1 MQGASCLSWSCIVPH
16 IQESRSY
23 LTDPPFLDHI
33 TPINCYLSQLQ
44 PNIRLTNRTI
54 HPAFTVIL
62 AEDINIEPYMICLS
76 AFGLFRLILFHRTSL
91 NQPKS
96 DLPNRG
102 NQISAIKE
110 GFIWHNDTHARCQS
124 QQVVWTFNPS
134 HMTQEFSTRQDDILL
149 DSDVKM
155 HVDVNFSKWF
165 GLSTLLIQQ
174 HSLSTLL
181 IGLKNSQRSTGQDNI
196 LLDSY
201 LGPLLS
207 WGIVWDCVSDEIP
220 HDNI

>member
-1 MQGASCLSWSCIVPH
+1 
-16 IQESRSY
+16 

-62 AEDINIEPYMICLS
+62 AEDIKHRTIHAWS
-76 AFGLFRLILFHRTSL
+76 ACQLLVYFGLYILFHRTLL

-96 DLPNRG
+96 DQLNRG
-102 NQISAIKE
+102 NQISVIKE

-134 HMTQEFSTRQDDILL
+134 HMTQEFSTRQDNILL

-155 HVDVNFSKWF
+155 HVDAIFSKWF
-165 GLSTLLIQQ
+165 G
-174 HSLSTLL
+174 LSTLL
-181 IGLKNSQRSTGQDNI
+181 IGLKNSQRSTRQDNI

-201 LGPLLS
+201 LGPIAIMRNYLRLRFPRNTT
-207 WGIVWDCVSDEIP
+207 WQHLRVQL
-220 HDNI
+220 